1 MDNRVAICSAAV
13 LAELMAF
20 NEKALEHGFHYNLTY
35 SGESGCLTIS
45 KFYNGDGKKY
55 KLREVRSFVSNGEPA
70 KILDEFIRLE
80 EAEL

>member
-1 MDNRVAICSAAV
+1 MDNQVAICSAAV

-55 KLREVRSFVSNGEPA
+55 KLREVRSFAAYGEPR
-70 KILDEFIRLE
+70 ILEEFIRSE